1 MAPSPRRPYHHLI
14 DMNPATFHP
23 DLHDARDHGKL
34 TPASH
39 SYLEPRGE
47 GLLFAFL
54 CLLAS
59 AIIYSG
65 VLLIRFLT

>member
-1 MAPSPRRPYHHLI
+1 MS
-14 DMNPATFHP
+14 PATFHP
-23 DLHDARDHGKL
+23 DLHDAVGREKL

-65 VLLIRFLT
+65 VLLVRFLT

>member
-1 MAPSPRRPYHHLI
+1 
-14 DMNPATFHP
+14 MNPATYHP
-23 DLHDARDHGKL
+23 DLQEPAGHEKL

-65 VLLIRFLT
+65 VQLIRFLT